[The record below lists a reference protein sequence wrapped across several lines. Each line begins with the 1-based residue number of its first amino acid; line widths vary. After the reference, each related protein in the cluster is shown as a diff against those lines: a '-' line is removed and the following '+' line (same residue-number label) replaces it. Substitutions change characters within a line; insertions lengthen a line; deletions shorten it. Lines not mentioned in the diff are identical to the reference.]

1 MQGQS
6 FVEATDL
13 FGRMTRATNF
23 VLDYWWVWVALAALV
38 WFALRIRSLHELIG
52 KLDERAAAA
61 FGDVDALLAE
71 RQALVR
77 NLVKVVR
84 GFADHEKALI
94 GTVLEGRVKALE
106 ALGEKVSLH
115 ADAQFAA
122 SLNNLFQVVDK
133 FPDIAA
139 EGHYASL
146 RGDLIRI
153 EERITAA
160 RKFYNLAVEESNA
173 VCRSFP
179 ANLISYGAP
188 VREKF
193 SLGEQRD
200 AFVMPAEV
208 EL

>member
-6 FVEATDL
+6 FAEATDL
-13 FGRMTRATNF
+13 FGRMARATNF
-23 VLDYWWVWVALAALV
+23 VLDYWWVWVLLAALV
-38 WFALRIRSLHELIG
+38 WLALRIRSLHELIG
-52 KLDERAAAA
+52 NLDERAAAA
-61 FGDVDALLAE
+61 LGDADALLAE
-71 RQALVR
+71 RHALVR

-84 GFADHEKALI
+84 GFAEHEKALV
-94 GTVLEGRVKALE
+94 GSVLEGRVKALE

-122 SLNNLFQVVDK
+122 SLNNLFSVVEK
-133 FPDIAA
+133 YPDIAA
-139 EGHYASL
+139 EAHYTSL
-146 RGDLIRI
+146 RADLIRL

-179 ANLISYGAP
+179 ANLISYGMP

-193 SLGEQRD
+193 SLGEKRD
-200 AFVMPAEV
+200 ALVMSPEV

>member
-1 MQGQS
+1 MQEKS

-13 FGRMTRATNF
+13 FGRLVGATNF
-23 VLDYWWVWVALAALV
+23 VLDHWWALALLAGLV
-38 WFALRIRSLHELIG
+38 WLGLRLRSLHELIG
-52 KLDERAAAA
+52 KLDERAEAA

-71 RQALVR
+71 RHALVG

-84 GFADHEKALI
+84 GFAQHEKDLI
-94 GTVLEGRVKALE
+94 GSVLEGRVKALE

-133 FPDIAA
+133 FPNIAA
-139 EGHYASL
+139 ETHYSSL

-179 ANLISYGAP
+179 ANLISHGMP
-188 VREKF
+188 MRQKF
-193 SLGEQRD
+193 SLGDKRD
-200 AFVMPAEV
+200 GFVMPAEV

>member
-1 MQGQS
+1 MQEKS

-13 FGRMTRATNF
+13 FGRLVGATNF
-23 VLDYWWVWVALAALV
+23 VLDHWWALALLAGLV
-38 WFALRIRSLHELIG
+38 WLGLRLRSLHELIG
-52 KLDERAAAA
+52 SLDERADAA
-61 FGDVDALLAE
+61 FGDVDALLME
-71 RQALVR
+71 RQALVA

-84 GFADHEKALI
+84 GFAQHEKDLI
-94 GTVLEGRVKALE
+94 GSVLDGRVKALE

-133 FPDIAA
+133 FPEIAA
-139 EGHYASL
+139 ESHYASL

-179 ANLISYGAP
+179 ANLISHGMP
-188 VREKF
+188 VRQKF
-193 SLGEQRD
+193 SLGDKRD
-200 AFVMPAEV
+200 GFVVPAEV